1 VTTQDK
7 ILEVPIQHLLE
18 EADRRARAEGELQYT
33 MRGLRAQ
40 QAGKL
45 GELIGEEHLR
55 RCNVPYEPHFTTE
68 FDVIFY
74 NMGEREKLEFKTKER
89 TVVPREDYDC
99 TAPAY
104 NKEHQVVDRYM
115 FISLVSTD
123 RKSDDIRRFTRGF
136 ILGSIHKEAFEQKSQ
151 LWTTS
156 DFDWSNGWKPTVDC
170 WNVLVSELQPPFQP
184 SLAFQQ

>member
-1 VTTQDK
+1 MTTQDE
-7 ILEVPIQHLLE
+7 ILEVPILHLLE
-18 EADRRARAEGELQYT
+18 EADRLARAEGELQYT

-45 GELIGEEHLR
+45 GELIGLEHLR
-55 RCNVPYEPHFTTE
+55 RCNVSYEPHFTTE

-115 FISLVSTD
+115 FISLVSLD
-123 RKSDDIRRFTRGF
+123 RRSDDIHRFSRGF
-136 ILGSIHKEAFEQKSQ
+136 ILGSIDIETFNQNAT
-151 LWTTS
+151 LWTTK
-156 DFDWSNGWKPTVDC
+156 DMDQTNGFVPTVDC
-170 WNVLVSELQPPFQP
+170 YNVPVSILQPPFQHV
-184 SLAFQQ
+184 LV

>member
-1 VTTQDK
+1 MTTQDE
-7 ILEVPIQHLLE
+7 ILEVPILHLLE
-18 EADRRARAEGELQYT
+18 EADRRAREEGELQYT

-45 GELIGEEHLR
+45 GELIGLEHLG
-55 RCNVPYEPHFTTE
+55 RCGVPYEPHFTTE
-68 FDVIFY
+68 YDVVFL
-74 NMGEREKLEFKTKER
+74 NGQESEKLEFKTKER

-123 RKSDDIRRFTRGF
+123 RKSDDIHRFTRGF
-136 ILGSIHKEAFEQKSQ
+136 ILGSIHAEAFNEKST
-151 LWTTS
+151 LWKTD

-170 WNVLVSELQPPFQP
+170 YNVLVRDLQPPFQHV
-184 SLAFQQ
+184 LV

>member
-1 VTTQDK
+1 MTTQDE
-7 ILEVPIQHLLE
+7 ILEVPIQHLLQ
-18 EADRRARAEGELQYT
+18 EADKRAREEGELQYT

-104 NKEHQVVDRYM
+104 NKEFQVVDRYM
-115 FISLVSTD
+115 FISLVSKD
-123 RKSDDIRRFTRGF
+123 RNSDDISRFTRGF
-136 ILGSIHKEAFEQKSQ
+136 ILGSMHSEAFNEKAV
-151 LWTTS
+151 LWKTT
-156 DFDWSNGWKPTVDC
+156 DMDQSNGFVPTVDC
-170 WNVLVSELQPPFQP
+170 WNVPISALQPPFHP
-184 SLAFQQ
+184 ALVP